1 MNKEFE
7 VCFFFFVILRSYCVE
22 VFFSVCNE
30 FDCSK
35 VKYNYDCESC
45 FGMQKIGEIKLFYL
59 NCLI

>member
-1 MNKEFE
+1 MILRGLRMNKEFE

-22 VFFSVCNE
+22 VFFIVCNE

-45 FGMQKIGEIKLFYL
+45 FGM
-59 NCLI
+59 